1 MIGHTIATFSVIVSG
16 DRDSNSTHA
25 ACGLVEARNCGD
37 SWFCFRGLKV
47 GAEHSQLRGHGW
59 SRSSERKEQVFGFHG
74 LSRRAEHTF
83 CPIDPRVQYPGGRRD
98 FSRFVI

>member
-1 MIGHTIATFSVIVSG
+1 MATFSVIVSG

-37 SWFCFRGLKV
+37 SSFAVSKSALSIHSYVDMGGV
-47 GAEHSQLRGHGW
+47 GPP
-59 SRSSERKEQVFGFHG
+59 SEKNQVFGFHG

-83 CPIDPRVQYPGGRRD
+83 CPFRGG
-98 FSRFVI
+98 F